1 MHIVTYHIVIVH
13 IVIMHIVK
21 VHIVIMHI
29 VTLHIVIMHIVTL
42 HNVKVHIV
50 TVNIVTVHIV
60 TLHIVILRVVLF
72 YSTLRH
78 IVTTYLRLA
87 DIDKDVLFT
96 FPAHIGAKLEN
107 FTERDINNIKNVFFV
122 RFSFLFL
129 SQQNKIESEKDVFE
143 NEALF
148 TSLFEIEKEG

>member
-1 MHIVTYHIVIVH
+1 
-13 IVIMHIVK
+13 
-21 VHIVIMHI
+21 MHI

-87 DIDKDVLFT
+87 DIEKDVLFA
-96 FPAHIGAKLEN
+96 FPVHIRAKYGNEKTRTLLL
-107 FTERDINNIKNVFFV
+107 VLY
-122 RFSFLFL
+122 FLAT
-129 SQQNKIESEKDVFE
+129 SQLLLQFCIE
-143 NEALF
+143 
-148 TSLFEIEKEG
+148 T

>member
-1 MHIVTYHIVIVH
+1 
-13 IVIMHIVK
+13 
-21 VHIVIMHI
+21 MHI

-87 DIDKDVLFT
+87 DIEKDVLFA
-96 FPAHIGAKLEN
+96 FPVHIRAKLEN
-107 FTERDINNIKNVFFV
+107 FTDEITERDINKIKM
-122 RFSFLFL
+122 FSMFGFP
-129 SQQNKIESEKDVFE
+129 SFFE

-148 TSLFEIEKEG
+148 TSLFEIKTEGEYGNEKTRTLLLVLYFLATSQLLLQFCIGT